1 MAPFGLSCEASFW
14 CPMAGSLDTNR
25 SRLPT
30 VACWIWRQASMK
42 VGGVRWWL
50 GKGYC
55 EQKDGDS
62 KHWKINLMG
71 IWLVVW
77 NMTFIFLYIGNVI
90 IPIDFH
96 IFQVY
101 YYSWIL
107 QKHKPNIPWG
117 MVVHGPTSPMM
128 VNKGNHPRNWFPF
141 RNAIHWDL
149 SCHKLGNLDMAN
161 AVFDL
166 MLDVD

>member
-30 VACWIWRQASMK
+30 VARWIWRQASMK

-50 GKGYC
+50 GNNGY
-55 EQKDGDS
+55 
-62 KHWKINLMG
+62 
-71 IWLVVW
+71 LVGGW
-77 NMTFIFLYIGNVI
+77 SMTFIFLYIGNVI

-117 MVVHGPTSPMM
+117 MVVHGLTSPMM

-149 SCHKLGNLDMAN
+149 SCHKLGNLDTAN

-166 MLDVD
+166 MLDAD

>member
-90 IPIDFH
+90 VPIDFH

-107 QKHKPNIPWG
+107 QKHKPNIHEVWSFTGRPHPWWSIRATIPEIG
-117 MVVHGPTSPMM
+117 FHFEMQSTGIWVVTSWEIWTWPML
-128 VNKGNHPRNWFPF
+128 F
-141 RNAIHWDL
+141 L
-149 SCHKLGNLDMAN
+149 T
-161 AVFDL
+161 
-166 MLDVD
+166 